1 MTLTNMN
8 DMTLLFE
15 QMETVRAAVPNFR
28 DLGGYAA
35 GSDGATRAGCLYR
48 SSELS
53 RCGVPQ
59 WDALRALGVQT
70 VIDLRD
76 AHEVAESGGEL
87 PPDITRVAIE
97 FHPSQLPCAQG
108 ASPADTPAPRAL
120 SADFMV
126 AMYRDLVRHRRAQ
139 FQQVV
144 VQLARAGGGPALLHC
159 TAGKDRTGIA
169 VALLLESI
177 GVNREQV
184 VADYLKSNAAMEAV
198 VAARLAASHGTQASR
213 PAIDVDNAMP
223 LLRADERYIRAALDT
238 VDTEFGGAR
247 AYLAAGDDVKPAL
260 DALRAWLVG
269 QSE

>member
-144 VQLARAGGGPALLHC
+144 VQLARAGGGPALL
-159 TAGKDRTGIA
+159 
-169 VALLLESI
+169 LESI